1 MNRCCCAVSRE
12 RKHIRCSILKPP
24 RSRLSPLRNTH
35 VNLFGF
41 YKRQI
46 TVAHIFGIPVRFD
59 YRWFVVF
66 LLSVWLIAMNLAR
79 GGMWVS
85 QVQLVPVSTTMAWIL
100 GVVTTLGLFL
110 SVLGHELSH
119 ALMGRAEGIEIE
131 EIVLHPFG
139 GLARL
144 RNEPDSPRAEFRI
157 AIAGPAASFVF
168 GAISFVLM
176 LPAMLSNYPVI
187 GGVLFLLGAG
197 NLLLAIFNLFPG
209 YPLDGGRVLRAILW
223 RRTGDIKEATRLAG
237 ICGMLIAAILI
248 IFGVYMALAP
258 SFRAY
263 FMGFWSV
270 LVGLFLFDAAYS
282 VVKHV
287 RGRLRNIVS
296 EAMSAPFAIEPD
308 TLISHLIDSIL
319 PIHRQVAFP
328 VAQNQRL
335 HGMLSLEDLKTLPRE
350 RWHLTHARDVMRPIA
365 PRFFVEPNATLDYA
379 QELMKRN
386 GIGSVAVVGKTGEL
400 VGFLQAGKFRRKKRS
415 GN

>member
-1 MNRCCCAVSRE
+1 
-12 RKHIRCSILKPP
+12 
-24 RSRLSPLRNTH
+24 
-35 VNLFGF
+35 
-41 YKRQI
+41 
-46 TVAHIFGIPVRFD
+46 
-59 YRWFVVF
+59 
-66 LLSVWLIAMNLAR
+66 
-79 GGMWVS
+79 MWVG
-85 QVQLVPVSTTMAWIL
+85 QVKLLPVSTAAAWLLAVI
-100 GVVTTLGLFL
+100 TTLGLFL

-168 GAISFVLM
+168 AAISFVLM
-176 LPAMLSNYPVI
+176 LAAMMTNYPVV
-187 GGVLFLLGAG
+187 GGIMFLLGSG

-209 YPLDGGRVLRAILW
+209 YPLDGGRVMRAILW
-223 RRTGDIKEATRLAG
+223 HRTGDIKQATRLAG

-248 IFGVYMALAP
+248 IFGVYMAIAP
-258 SFRAY
+258 TFRAY

-287 RGRLRNIVS
+287 RGKLRNIVS
-296 EAMSAPFAIEPD
+296 EAMSSPFSIEPD
-308 TLISHLIDSIL
+308 VLISNLIDSIL
-319 PIHRQVAFP
+319 PLHRQVAFP

-350 RWHLTHARDVMRPIA
+350 RWHLTRAREVMRPIA

-386 GIGSVAVVGKTGEL
+386 GIGSVAVVAKTGEL
-400 VGFLQAGKFRRKKRS
+400 IGFLQTGTFKRKKRS
-415 GN
+415 RNSR

>member
-1 MNRCCCAVSRE
+1 MSVVD
-12 RKHIRCSILKPP
+12 L
-24 RSRLSPLRNTH
+24 
-35 VNLFGF
+35 

-59 YRWFVVF
+59 YRWFIVF
-66 LLSVWLIAMNLAR
+66 LLSVWLIAANLAR

-85 QVQLVPVSTTMAWIL
+85 QVQLMPVSTTASWIL

-168 GAISFVLM
+168 AAVSFGLM
-176 LPAMLSNYPVI
+176 LAAMMTNYPVI
-187 GGVLFLLGAG
+187 GGIMFLLGAG

-237 ICGMLIAAILI
+237 MCGMLIAAILI
-248 IFGVYMALAP
+248 IFGVYMAVAP
-258 SFRAY
+258 TFRAY

-270 LVGLFLFDAAYS
+270 LVGVFLFDAAYS
-282 VVKHV
+282 VVKQV

-296 EAMSAPFAIEPD
+296 EAMTAPFAIEPD

-319 PIHRQVAFP
+319 PMHRQVAFP
-328 VAQNQRL
+328 VAQNHRL

-350 RWHLTHARDVMRPIA
+350 RWHLTRAREVMRPIA
-365 PRFFVEPNATLDYA
+365 PRFFVEPNTTLDYA

-400 VGFLQAGKFRRKKRS
+400 VGFLQSGKFKRKKRK
-415 GN
+415 

>member
-1 MNRCCCAVSRE
+1 MNVAD
-12 RKHIRCSILKPP
+12 L
-24 RSRLSPLRNTH
+24 
-35 VNLFGF
+35 

-59 YRWFVVF
+59 YRWFIVF
-66 LLSVWLIAMNLAR
+66 FLSVWLIAANLAR

-85 QVQLVPVSTTMAWIL
+85 QVQLMPVSTTAAWIL

-119 ALMGRAEGIEIE
+119 ALMGRAEGIEID

-168 GAISFVLM
+168 AAISFVLM
-176 LPAMLSNYPVI
+176 LPAMTSNYPAV

-248 IFGVYMALAP
+248 IFGVYMAIAP
-258 SFRAY
+258 TFRAY

-319 PIHRQVAFP
+319 PLHRQVAFP
-328 VAQNQRL
+328 VAQNLRL
-335 HGMLSLEDLKTLPRE
+335 HGMLSLEDLKSLPRE
-350 RWHLTHARDVMRPIA
+350 RWHLTRARDMMRPIA

-379 QELMKRN
+379 QELMRRN

-400 VGFLQAGKFRRKKRS
+400 VGFLQAGKFKRKKRK
-415 GN
+415 

>member
-1 MNRCCCAVSRE
+1 MSV
-12 RKHIRCSILKPP
+12 
-24 RSRLSPLRNTH
+24 
-35 VNLFGF
+35 VDF

-59 YRWFVVF
+59 YRWFIVF

-85 QVQLVPVSTTMAWIL
+85 QVQLVPVSTTTAWIL

-176 LPAMLSNYPVI
+176 LPAMMADYPAV

-248 IFGVYMALAP
+248 IFGVYMAIAP

-319 PIHRQVAFP
+319 PLHRQVAFP
-328 VAQNQRL
+328 VAQNHRL

-386 GIGSVAVVGKTGEL
+386 GIASVAVVGKTGEL
-400 VGFLQAGKFRRKKRS
+400 VGFLQAGKFRRKKRK
-415 GN
+415 

>member
-1 MNRCCCAVSRE
+1 
-12 RKHIRCSILKPP
+12 L
-24 RSRLSPLRNTH
+24 RLLE
-35 VNLFGF
+35 F

-46 TVAHIFGIPVRFD
+46 TVARIFGIPVRFD

-66 LLSVWLIAMNLAR
+66 FLSVWLIAMNLSR
-79 GGMWVS
+79 GGMWVGI
-85 QVQLVPVSTTMAWIL
+85 VQLPPFGVAAAWTLAVITT
-100 GVVTTLGLFL
+100 VGLFL

-144 RNEPDSPRAEFRI
+144 RNEPESPRAEFRI
-157 AIAGPAASFVF
+157 AIAGPTASFLF
-168 GAISFVLM
+168 AAISFALM
-176 LPAMLSNYPVI
+176 LPTVRSGFLTA
-187 GGVLFLLGAG
+187 GGVLLLLGAG
-197 NLLLAIFNLFPG
+197 NLLLAVFNLFPG
-209 YPLDGGRVLRAILW
+209 YPLDGGRVLRALLW

-237 ICGMLIAAILI
+237 ICGMLISAILI
-248 IFGVYMALAP
+248 IFGVYMAIAP
-258 SFRAY
+258 TFQAY

-287 RGRLRNIVS
+287 RGGLRNIVS
-296 EAMSAPFAIEPD
+296 EAMTAPFSIEPD
-308 TLISHLIDSIL
+308 LLISNLIDSVL
-319 PIHRQVAFP
+319 PLHRQVAFP
-328 VAQNQRL
+328 VALNSQL

-350 RWHLTHARDVMRPIA
+350 RWHLTRARDVMRPIA

-386 GIGSVAVVGKTGEL
+386 GIGSVAVVGKSGEL
-400 VGFLQAGKFRRKKRS
+400 IGFLQTGTFKRTKHRA
-415 GN
+415 

>member
-1 MNRCCCAVSRE
+1 MRV
-12 RKHIRCSILKPP
+12 
-24 RSRLSPLRNTH
+24 
-35 VNLFGF
+35 VDLF
-41 YKRQI
+41 KRQI
-46 TVAHIFGIPVRFD
+46 TVAHIFSIPVRID
-59 YRWFVVF
+59 YRWFIVF
-66 LLSVWLIAMNLAR
+66 LLSVWLIAANLAR

-85 QVQLVPVSTTMAWIL
+85 QVKLLPVSTTAAWIL

-168 GAISFVLM
+168 GAISFLLM
-176 LPAMLSNYPVI
+176 LPAMLSNYPAI

-209 YPLDGGRVLRAILW
+209 YPLDGGRVLRALLW

-248 IFGVYMALAP
+248 IFGVYMAIAP
-258 SFRAY
+258 TFRAY

-296 EAMSAPFAIEPD
+296 EAMSAPFAIAPD

-328 VAQNQRL
+328 VTENQRL
-335 HGMLSLEDLKTLPRE
+335 HGMLSLEDLKALPRE
-350 RWHLTHARDVMRPIA
+350 RWHLTRARDVMRPIA
-365 PRFFVEPNATLDYA
+365 PRFFVEPNATLAYA
-379 QELMKRN
+379 QELMKRK
-386 GIGSVAVVGKTGEL
+386 GMGSVAVEN
-400 VGFLQAGKFRRKKRS
+400 RRRSRCAWLRKRRRS
-415 GN
+415 CPTIGRAT

>member
-1 MNRCCCAVSRE
+1 MNV
-12 RKHIRCSILKPP
+12 
-24 RSRLSPLRNTH
+24 
-35 VNLFGF
+35 VDF

-46 TVAHIFGIPVRFD
+46 TVAHIFGIPVRCD
-59 YRWFVVF
+59 YRWFIVF
-66 LLSVWLIAMNLAR
+66 FLSVWLIAMNLSR
-79 GGMWVS
+79 GGMWVGS
-85 QVQLVPVSTTMAWIL
+85 YKLLPVGVAAAWGL
-100 GVVTTLGLFL
+100 AVVTTLGLFL

-144 RNEPDSPRAEFRI
+144 RNEPESPRAEFRI
-157 AIAGPAASFVF
+157 AVAGPAASFLF

-176 LPAMLSNYPVI
+176 LPAMMMGYTIV
-187 GGVLFLLGAG
+187 GGVLLLLCAG
-197 NLLLAIFNLFPG
+197 NLLLAVFNLFPG

-223 RRTGDIKEATRLAG
+223 GRTGDIKEATRLAG

-248 IFGVYMALAP
+248 IFGVYMVIAP
-258 SFRAY
+258 TFRSY

-287 RGRLRNIVS
+287 RGRVRNVVS
-296 EAMSAPFAIEPD
+296 EAMSAPYSIEPD
-308 TLISHLIDSIL
+308 LLISKLIDSIL
-319 PIHRQVAFP
+319 PMHRQVAFP

-350 RWHLTHARDVMRPIA
+350 RWHLTRARDVMRPIA

-379 QELMKRN
+379 QELMRRN
-386 GIGSVAVVGKTGEL
+386 GIGSVAVVGRTGEL
-400 VGFLQAGKFRRKKRS
+400 VGFLQSGKFKKKRRS
-415 GN
+415 SNSK

>member
-1 MNRCCCAVSRE
+1 VS
-12 RKHIRCSILKPP
+12 IAD
-24 RSRLSPLRNTH
+24 
-35 VNLFGF
+35 F

-66 LLSVWLIAMNLAR
+66 FFSVWLIAMNLSR
-79 GGMWVS
+79 GGMWIGS
-85 QVQLVPVSTTMAWIL
+85 YKLLPVGGAAAWGL
-100 GVVTTLGLFL
+100 AVVTTVGLFL

-144 RNEPDSPRAEFRI
+144 RNEPESPRAEFRI
-157 AIAGPAASFVF
+157 AVAGPAASFLF
-168 GAISFVLM
+168 AAISFVLM
-176 LPAMLSNYPVI
+176 LPAMMTGYTI
-187 GGVLFLLGAG
+187 AGGVLLLLCAG

-223 RRTGDIKEATRLAG
+223 SRTGDMKEATRLAG

-248 IFGVYMALAP
+248 IFGVYMAIAP
-258 SFRAY
+258 TFRSY

-287 RGRLRNIVS
+287 RRKLRNVVS
-296 EAMSAPFAIEPD
+296 EAMSAPYSIEPD
-308 TLISHLIDSIL
+308 LLISNLIDSVL
-319 PIHRQVAFP
+319 PMHRQVAFP
-328 VAQNQRL
+328 VAENQRL

-350 RWHLTHARDVMRPIA
+350 RWHLTRARDIMRPIA
-365 PRFFVEPNATLDYA
+365 PRFFVEPNTTLDYA
-379 QELMKRN
+379 QELMRRN
-386 GIGSVAVVGKTGEL
+386 GIGSVAVVGRTGEL
-400 VGFLQAGKFRRKKRS
+400 VGFLQSGKFKRKKRK
-415 GN
+415 

>member
-1 MNRCCCAVSRE
+1 MNV
-12 RKHIRCSILKPP
+12 
-24 RSRLSPLRNTH
+24 
-35 VNLFGF
+35 VDF

-46 TVAHIFGIPVRFD
+46 TVAHIFGIPVRCD
-59 YRWFVVF
+59 YRWFIVF
-66 LLSVWLIAMNLAR
+66 ILSVWLIAMNLSR
-79 GGMWVS
+79 GGMWVGS
-85 QVQLVPVSTTMAWIL
+85 YKMEAIGIAAAWGL
-100 GVVTTLGLFL
+100 ALVTTLGLFL

-144 RNEPDSPRAEFRI
+144 RNEPQSPRAEFRI
-157 AIAGPAASFVF
+157 AVAGPAASFLF

-176 LPAMLSNYPVI
+176 LPAMMTGYTIVA
-187 GGVLFLLGAG
+187 GVLLLLCAG
-197 NLLLAIFNLFPG
+197 NLLLAVFNLFPG

-223 RRTGDIKEATRLAG
+223 GRTGDIKEATRLAG

-248 IFGVYMALAP
+248 IFGVYMVIAP
-258 SFRAY
+258 TFRSY

-287 RGRLRNIVS
+287 RGRVRNVVS
-296 EAMSAPFAIEPD
+296 EAMSAPYSIEPD
-308 TLISHLIDSIL
+308 LLISKLIDSVL
-319 PIHRQVAFP
+319 PMHRQVAFP

-350 RWHLTHARDVMRPIA
+350 RWHLTRARDVMRPIA

-386 GIGSVAVVGKTGEL
+386 GIGSVAVVGRTGEL
-400 VGFLQAGKFRRKKRS
+400 VGFLQSGKFKRKKRK
-415 GN
+415 

>member
-1 MNRCCCAVSRE
+1 MSFAD
-12 RKHIRCSILKPP
+12 
-24 RSRLSPLRNTH
+24 
-35 VNLFGF
+35 F

-66 LLSVWLIAMNLAR
+66 FLSVWLIAMNLSR
-79 GGMWVS
+79 GGMWVGS
-85 QVQLVPVSTTMAWIL
+85 YQLLPVGVAAAWGLAIITTI
-100 GVVTTLGLFL
+100 GLFL

-144 RNEPDSPRAEFRI
+144 RNEPQSARAEFRI
-157 AIAGPAASFVF
+157 AVAGPAASFLF
-168 GAISFVLM
+168 AAISFVLM
-176 LPAMLSNYPVI
+176 LPAMMAGYPII
-187 GGVLFLLGAG
+187 GGVLLLLCAG

-209 YPLDGGRVLRAILW
+209 YPLDGGRVLRALLW
-223 RRTGDIKEATRLAG
+223 HRTGDIKEATRLAG

-248 IFGVYMALAP
+248 IFGVYMAIAP
-258 SFRAY
+258 AFRSY

-282 VVKHV
+282 VVKQV
-287 RGRLRNIVS
+287 RGRVRNVVS
-296 EAMSAPFAIEPD
+296 EAMAAPFAIEPD
-308 TLISHLIDSIL
+308 VLISHLIDTVL
-319 PIHRQVAFP
+319 PLHRQVAFP
-328 VAQNQRL
+328 VAQDRRL

-350 RWHLTHARDVMRPIA
+350 RWHLTRARDIMRPIA

-386 GIGSVAVVGKTGEL
+386 GIGSVAVVGKGGEL
-400 VGFLQAGKFRRKKRS
+400 VGFLQTGKIKRKKRP
-415 GN
+415 

>member
-1 MNRCCCAVSRE
+1 MSV
-12 RKHIRCSILKPP
+12 
-24 RSRLSPLRNTH
+24 
-35 VNLFGF
+35 VDLF
-41 YKRQI
+41 KRQI
-46 TVAHIFGIPVRFD
+46 TVAQIFGIPVRID
-59 YRWFVVF
+59 YRWFIVF
-66 LLSVWLIAMNLAR
+66 LLSVWLIAANLAR

-85 QVQLVPVSTTMAWIL
+85 QVKLLPVSTTAAWIL
-100 GVVTTLGLFL
+100 GVVTTVGLFL

-168 GAISFVLM
+168 AAVSFILM
-176 LPAMLSNYPVI
+176 LPAMMANLPAI

-209 YPLDGGRVLRAILW
+209 YPLDGGRVLRALLW
-223 RRTGDIKEATRLAG
+223 RRTGDMKEATRLAG

-248 IFGVYMALAP
+248 IFGVYMAIAP
-258 SFRAY
+258 TFRAY

-287 RGRLRNIVS
+287 RGRLQNIVG
-296 EAMSAPFAIEPD
+296 EAMSAPFSIGPD
-308 TLISHLIDSIL
+308 TLISQLIDSIL
-319 PIHRQVAFP
+319 PLHRQVAFP
-328 VAQNQRL
+328 VAEKRRL
-335 HGMLSLEDLKTLPRE
+335 HGMLSLEDLKALPRE
-350 RWHLTHARDVMRPIA
+350 RWHLTRARDVMRPIA
-365 PRFFVEPNATLDYA
+365 PRFFVEPNATLAYA

-400 VGFLQAGKFRRKKRS
+400 VGFLQAGKFKRTKRS
-415 GN
+415 KNSK